1 MARYEPFDW
10 YETPLYY
17 DIVFEEGTQQEADFL
32 EGVWRRYVRSRGQR
46 VLEPACGSGRLLVEL
61 ARRGFDVAGFDLS
74 EAMIGFAERRFERA
88 GQRGGLRVGRMED
101 FQYPHHFDLA
111 FCLVSTFKYLLTA
124 EAADAHLRCMA
135 EALKPGGVYALGL
148 HLSDYG
154 DRRTS
159 RERWVGRRD
168 GIEVVCNIQGWPADR
183 HSRRERVRSRLVV
196 TTEAGVRRYETQ
208 WQFRTYDL
216 GELCALLEAHPAFE
230 LAANYNFLYRIEQ
243 PLPLDGE
250 YLDNL
255 LILRRR

>member
-1 MARYEPFDW
+1 MASYEPFDW

-17 DIVFEEGTQQEADFL
+17 DVVFEEGTQQEADFL
-32 EGVWRRYVRSRGQR
+32 EQVWRRYVRSGGRR

-61 ARRGFDVAGFDLS
+61 ARRGFDVAGFDLG
-74 EAMIGFAERRFERA
+74 EAMIDFSKQRFERA
-88 GQRGGLRVGRMED
+88 GQRGELAVGRMED
-101 FQYPHHFDLA
+101 FRCLHRFDLA

-124 EAADAHLRCMA
+124 DAADAHLHCMA
-135 EALKPGGVYALGL
+135 AALKPGAVYALGL
-148 HLSDYG
+148 HLSDYEDG
-154 DRRTS
+154 SIS

-168 GIEVVCNIQGWPADR
+168 GLEVVCNIQGWPADR
-183 HSRRERVRSRLVV
+183 NTRRERVRSRLVV
-196 TTEAGVRRYETQ
+196 STEAGVRRYETE